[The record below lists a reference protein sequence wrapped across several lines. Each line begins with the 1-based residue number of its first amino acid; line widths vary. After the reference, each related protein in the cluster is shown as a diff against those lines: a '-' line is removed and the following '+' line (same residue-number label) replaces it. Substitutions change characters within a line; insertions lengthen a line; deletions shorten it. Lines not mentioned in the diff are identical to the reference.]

1 MVLRIATR
9 RSALAIWQAEH
20 VAERL
25 RAAHPGLEVEVLAM
39 STRGDEILDTPLA
52 LVGGKGLFTH
62 ELERAMLEGRADL
75 AVHSLKDMPAT
86 LPEGMTLGAVL
97 ERGDPHDAFVSN
109 RYESLESLP
118 DGSRVGTSSLRR
130 QSQLKHYRS
139 HLIFEPLRGNVNT
152 RLARLDAGE
161 LDAIILAAAGL
172 MRLGYDRRVA
182 QLIPAE
188 TCLPAIGQG
197 VLGVECLSDA
207 NEVIELLQV
216 LEHRETRVCIEAER
230 SVNRCLGG
238 DCHAPIAAFAQL
250 DGHNLHIR
258 ARVASPDGSI
268 MLVVNEVGPADD
280 PVAAGEQVAGML
292 LAQGAADLLAAWV
305 PT

>member
-1 MVLRIATR
+1 M
-9 RSALAIWQAEH
+9 WQAEH
-20 VAERL
+20 VAARL
-25 RAAHPGLEVEVLAM
+25 RTAHPTLNVEVLPM

-62 ELERAMLEGRADL
+62 ELERAMVDGRADI

-86 LPEGMTLGAVL
+86 LPEGMMLAAVL
-97 ERGDPHDAFVSN
+97 ERADPHDAFVSN
-109 RYESLESLP
+109 QYESLESLP
-118 DGSRVGTSSLRR
+118 DGARVGTSSLRR
-130 QSQLKHYRS
+130 QSQLQHFRPDLK
-139 HLIFEPLRGNVNT
+139 FEPLRGNVNT

-172 MRLGYDRRVA
+172 MRLGFDSRVR

-197 VLGVECLSDA
+197 VLGIECLADA
-207 NEVIELLQV
+207 ADVMERLKV
-216 LEHRETRVCIEAER
+216 LEHPPTRICIEAER

-238 DCHAPIAAFAQL
+238 DCHAPIAAFAQV
-250 DGHNLHIR
+250 DGRILRVR
-258 ARVASPDGSI
+258 ARVASPDGSR

-280 PVAAGEQVAGML
+280 PVAAGEQVAELL
-292 LAQGAADLLAAWV
+292 LAQGAAELLAAWS
-305 PT
+305 PS